1 MTETG
6 VEPRRADARASGA
19 GDGPSRSPSG
29 FLWWSRRRGALLDI
43 GLALISVVECA
54 VQGIV
59 FASRAGLPA
68 PPVMLFG
75 ALAGSLLVLRRR
87 SPVAVILIAIA
98 VLPAQMGWVMAFVGL
113 YTLATSEVPRRMVA
127 CFAGMVGLGSIL
139 VSVLSLDGGDLYRDQ
154 GLPTWFILLV
164 STMFAML
171 TVFPPVLLGL
181 YVRARRRLV
190 ESLRERADGLE
201 RELALLA
208 ERAGERAEWAR
219 REERTRIARE
229 MHDVV
234 AHRVSLM
241 VVHSAALAAV
251 VREDP
256 ERAAEN
262 AGLIGDMGRRA
273 LTELR
278 TMLGVL
284 RADETGSVDDTA
296 IGAPGPGTGRRSV
309 PPAGG
314 APDSDPRTGP
324 DGEPGP
330 SEGTSSG
337 DRPPGDD
344 SGRGADTARSAPGT
358 GTGGDPADDGGSPGS
373 GAPASPRSGGHGAGG
388 YGADSDGFTD
398 PADTGPRLCDLS
410 DLVAQSRAAGMEVR
424 LSMEGTVREHPP
436 VVERTAYRVVQE
448 ALTNVHKHAAG
459 ASTLVR
465 VAHREEELAVQVRND
480 PPPDASDTDPVLPSG
495 GNGLVGMR
503 ERVRALGGGFVCGAT
518 PEGGFRVSAVLPD
531 RAGRPVR

>member
-6 VEPRRADARASGA
+6 VEPRGVPARAPGA
-19 GDGPSRSPSG
+19 GEGPARPPSG
-29 FLWWSRRRGALLDI
+29 FLWWPRRRSALLDSC
-43 GLALISVVECA
+43 LALLSAAECA
-54 VQGIV
+54 AQGIV
-59 FASRAGLPA
+59 FAGRAGLPTL
-68 PPVMLFG
+68 PVMALG

-98 VLPAQMGWVMAFVGL
+98 VLPAQMGWVMASIGL
-113 YTLATSEVPRRMVA
+113 YTLATSEVPRRVVA
-127 CFAGMVGLGSIL
+127 SFACMVGMGSIL
-139 VSVLSLDGGDLYRDQ
+139 VSVLSLDGGDLYREQ
-154 GLPTWFILLV
+154 GLPTWFTLLV

-241 VVHSAALAAV
+241 VVHSAALGVV

-262 AGLIGDMGRRA
+262 AALIGDMGRRA

-284 RADETGSVDDTA
+284 RADETTA
-296 IGAPGPGTGRRSV
+296 NGGAIPAPGPGAGSGVEPAPAPGRRSV
-309 PPAGG
+309 PAAGG
-314 APDSDPRTGP
+314 APDSDPRAGDDGPGP
-324 DGEPGP
+324 DRSGGRSLPASGGGAAAGGPAGPRPDGREPG
-330 SEGTSSG
+330 GA
-337 DRPPGDD
+337 RVD
-344 SGRGADTARSAPGT
+344 SGGPV
-358 GTGGDPADDGGSPGS
+358 DPAD
-373 GAPASPRSGGHGAGG
+373 A
-388 YGADSDGFTD
+388 
-398 PADTGPRLCDLS
+398 GPRLRDLA
-410 DLVAQSRAAGMEVR
+410 DLVEQSRAAGMEVR
-424 LSMEGTVREHPP
+424 LSVEGTVREHPP
-436 VVERTAYRVVQE
+436 VVESTAYRVVQE

-459 ASTLVR
+459 ASTVVR
-465 VAHREEELAVQVRND
+465 VAHREEELAVQVRNG
-480 PPPDASDTDPVLPSG
+480 PPPDTPGADPVLPSG

-503 ERVRALGGGFVCGAT
+503 ERVKALGGGFVCGVT
-518 PEGGFRVSAVLPD
+518 PEGGFRVSAMLPD

>member
-6 VEPRRADARASGA
+6 VEPRRADGRAPGA
-19 GDGPSRSPSG
+19 GDDPSPPPSG
-29 FLWWSRRRGALLDI
+29 FLWWPRRRGALLDA
-43 GLALISVVECA
+43 GLALVSAAECA
-54 VQGIV
+54 LQGIA
-59 FASRAGLPA
+59 FAGRAGLPTL
-68 PPVMLFG
+68 PVVVLG

-87 SPVAVILIAIA
+87 SPLAVILIAIA
-98 VLPAQMGWVMAFVGL
+98 ILPAQMGWVMASIGL
-113 YTLATSEVPRRMVA
+113 YTLATSEASRRAVA
-127 CFAGMVGLGSIL
+127 SLAGMVGLGSVL
-139 VSVLSLDGGDLYRDQ
+139 VSVLSLDGGDLYYEQ
-154 GLPTWFILLV
+154 GLPTWFTLLV

-171 TVFPPVLLGL
+171 TVLPPVLLGL

-241 VVHSAALAAV
+241 VVHSAALGAV

-262 AGLIGDMGRRA
+262 AALIGDMGRRA

-284 RADETGSVDDTA
+284 RADDTTA
-296 IGAPGPGTGRRSV
+296 NGAMASGPVSGPGAGPAPGRRLV
-309 PPAGG
+309 PAAGG

-324 DGEPGP
+324 GGP
-330 SEGTSSG
+330 DA
-337 DRPPGDD
+337 DRAG
-344 SGRGADTARSAPGT
+344 GGSAPGPGEDDRTT
-358 GTGGDPADDGGSPGS
+358 GRPFVPGS
-373 GAPASPRSGGHGAGG
+373 GGHEPGGARADSGGPG
-388 YGADSDGFTD
+388 S
-398 PADTGPRLCDLS
+398 PADGGPRLRDLA
-410 DLVAQSRAAGMEVR
+410 DLVEQSRAAGMEVR
-424 LSMEGTVREHPP
+424 LLVEGTVREHPP
-436 VVERTAYRVVQE
+436 MVESTAYRVVQE

-459 ASTLVR
+459 AAVVVR

-518 PEGGFRVSAVLPD
+518 PEGGFRVSAMLPD
-531 RAGRPVR
+531 RAGRAVR